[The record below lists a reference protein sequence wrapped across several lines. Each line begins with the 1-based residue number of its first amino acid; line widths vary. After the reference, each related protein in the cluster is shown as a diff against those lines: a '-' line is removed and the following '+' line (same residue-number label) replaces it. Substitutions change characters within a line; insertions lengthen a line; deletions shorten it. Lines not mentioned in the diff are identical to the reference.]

1 MPIERNHFSSYVIL
15 KESLMLDGIEAAAS
29 IPRKVNELS
38 ASIAEKD
45 LRVVITKAK
54 ELQESLKAIEI
65 EYTIRLIQGE

>member
-1 MPIERNHFSSYVIL
+1 MPIKVKELNPYSII